1 MMTELTALE
10 TTLEGGVLSVFLN
23 RPAQR
28 NAMSLTMVAELS
40 ETLKRAEGDPA
51 VRVLVLRGRGGH
63 FCAGG
68 DIKDMA
74 GARGGEPGDG
84 VDPLVALSAAFGRV
98 TEAFARCDK
107 PVVAVLQ
114 GAVMGGGFG
123 LSCVADVALADE
135 TARFGLPETSLG
147 LLPAQI
153 APFLVERLGYA
164 QAKRLA
170 VTGARLDAKAA
181 FAIGLVH
188 EVVADEAALDAA
200 LDRTLEQILRC
211 APEATSATKRL
222 LFRTRFERPEQL
234 VDDAAV
240 LFAKAARSEEGMEG
254 MMAFVQKRAARWARG
269 GESA

>member
-114 GAVMGGGFG
+114 GAVMGGG
-123 LSCVADVALADE
+123 
-135 TARFGLPETSLG
+135 
-147 LLPAQI
+147 
-153 APFLVERLGYA
+153 
-164 QAKRLA
+164 
-170 VTGARLDAKAA
+170 
-181 FAIGLVH
+181 
-188 EVVADEAALDAA
+188 
-200 LDRTLEQILRC
+200 
-211 APEATSATKRL
+211 
-222 LFRTRFERPEQL
+222 
-234 VDDAAV
+234 
-240 LFAKAARSEEGMEG
+240 
-254 MMAFVQKRAARWARG
+254 
-269 GESA
+269 